1 MPAYQTRWSNNTDG
15 ATKPN
20 RRAPVKAPTSESG
33 RYKFGASSV
42 RPRRTSLGF
51 FTRSDGYWAAAA
63 AWSVGVILS
72 TTWGS
77 SWVIID
83 VRWLG
88 STPNFAAA

>member
-1 MPAYQTRWSNNTDG
+1 MLMDLRERAGLLDPVEEQNRI
-15 ATKPN
+15 
-20 RRAPVKAPTSESG
+20 RRAPVKALASESG
-33 RYKFGASSV
+33 RYKFGASAKNLAGCL
-42 RPRRTSLGF
+42 TL
-51 FTRSDGYWAAAA
+51 SDGYWAAAA

-77 SWVIID
+77 SWVIIY